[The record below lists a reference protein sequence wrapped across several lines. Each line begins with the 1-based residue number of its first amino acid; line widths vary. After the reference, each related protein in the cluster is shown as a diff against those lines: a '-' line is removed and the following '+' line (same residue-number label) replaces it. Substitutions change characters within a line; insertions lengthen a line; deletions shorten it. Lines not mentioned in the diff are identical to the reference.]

1 MIDVMLAY
9 YQVLPFVIKDIKED
23 GARIQ
28 QLIVGLNVDQANR
41 TRLIVLI
48 HAR

>member
-9 YQVLPFVIKDIKED
+9 YQVLPFVIKED
-23 GARIQ
+23 GPRIQ
-28 QLIVGLNVDQANR
+28 QLIVGRNVDQANR

-48 HAR
+48 IAG